1 MPARTRIPRIEIPAH
16 LSDENAAQILESRHE
31 VTRAVA
37 SRYVD
42 QIGRYYDN
50 LRTDMRRSRSAEHDH
65 TPDPNSLEI
74 DPF

>member
-16 LSDENAAQILESRHE
+16 LSDENAAQILEFLHE
-31 VTRAVA
+31 VTRAFE
-37 SRYVD
+37 SRYFD

-65 TPDPNSLEI
+65 TPDPNSLKI